1 MDYRIFPQPFKIKY
15 ERETASFE
23 NAEWILIQFNAGHN
37 LRKHICEFAAGL
49 SKPLKVSAGIPQ
61 NGNVFLKIELKRGI
75 PSEAYELCIKKNGIC
90 LNASDEAGVFYG
102 LQTLSQIIKKY
113 GAKLRCCVIT
123 DRPDFKKRGV
133 MLDVSRCKVPSMQ
146 TMKNYIDT
154 LAKLKINQL
163 QLYMEHT
170 FAFSEHE
177 TVWHEASPFT
187 AEEIILLDA
196 YCTERYIELVPNL
209 NSFGH
214 FERWLRHPE
223 YKHLAEC
230 PDGYERSTGTRSPS
244 GSTLKPC
251 KDTLKFLDS
260 LYSEF
265 LPNFSSGYFNAGC
278 DETWDLGLGWSK
290 KICDKKGKTKVYL
303 DFLTEIHRLVKKH
316 GRKMM
321 FWGDIILHQPEL
333 IKELPKEITALN
345 WGYEGTHP
353 FSEQC
358 PGFASSGV
366 PFYVCPGTSSWNSLT
381 GRTENCIENLLNAAE
396 NGLKY
401 GAEGF
406 LNTDWGDNGHH
417 QYLPVSYLGIL
428 AGASYS
434 WSYKANKNIDL
445 AQGLN
450 DIFFADET
458 GLTGKLFFNLGKVL
472 ENIKARPQ
480 NCTVFNRFFFWN
492 MKDKKEDFLKDI
504 NLISL
509 NKCLSEFEKIEAMI
523 NSCKPRIEG
532 ELVKA
537 ELSNAVRMAKFS
549 VLKIIAL
556 MKKKKDYLPLKH
568 EMETIIREHEYLWLE
583 RNRIGGL
590 RESSGKIRD
599 ALASLEIMK

>member
-37 LRKHICEFAAGL
+37 IRKHICEFA
-49 SKPLKVSAGIPQ
+49 SKTSLKVSAGVPRK
-61 NGNVFLKIELKRGI
+61 GKSFLMTELKKGF
-75 PSEAYELCIKKNGIC
+75 PPDGYEICINRNGIS
-90 LNASDEAGVFYG
+90 LTASDERGIFYG
-102 LQTLSQIIKKY
+102 LQALSQIIIKY
-113 GAKLRCCVIT
+113 GMKLRCCVIT

-146 TMKNYIDT
+146 TMQNYIDT

-196 YCTERYIELVPNL
+196 YCAERYIELIPNF

-230 PDGYERSTGTRSPS
+230 PDGYERSTGIRSPW

-251 KDTLKFLDS
+251 KNTLKFLGN

-265 LPNFSSGYFNAGC
+265 MPNFRSGYFNAGC

-303 DFLTEIHRLVKKH
+303 DFLTEIHKLVRKH
-316 GRKMM
+316 RKRMM

-333 IKELPKEITALN
+333 IKKLPKEITALN
-345 WGYEGTHP
+345 WGYEAAHP
-353 FSEQC
+353 FSKEC
-358 PGFASSGV
+358 PQFASSGI

-381 GRTENCIENLLNAAE
+381 GRTANCTENLRNAAE

-417 QYLPVSYLGIL
+417 QYLPVSYLGVL

-434 WSYKANKNIDL
+434 WSYKTNKNIDL
-445 AQGLN
+445 LQGLN
-450 DIFFADET
+450 NIFFDDET

-472 ENIKARPQ
+472 ENIKARPK
-480 NCTVFNRFFFWN
+480 NCTVFNKFFFWN
-492 MKDKKEDFLKDI
+492 MKDGKEDFLKDI
-504 NLISL
+504 DIPSL
-509 NKCLSEFEKIEAMI
+509 NRCLSDFEEIESQISAAA
-523 NSCKPRIEG
+523 PGVEG

-537 ELSNAVRMAKFS
+537 ELSNAVRMAKLS
-549 VLKIIAL
+549 VLKIVAL

-568 EMETIIREHEYLWLE
+568 EMETIIREHENLWPA

-590 RESSGKIRD
+590 RESSGKIRE
-599 ALASLEIMK
+599 ALSALEIMK